1 MKTKIK
7 RQAKDRPISRLDA
20 ARPFSKTVVTPVLT
34 GFYYAISDEISQD
47 FSIVQVVEAPTA
59 TQSTRIKLR
68 QFATVYKA
76 LPDFLIPEQLGNSV
90 AQFWLPLDDFMDWQ
104 PLLMQR
110 GVVNEAMT
118 H

>member
-7 RQAKDRPISRLDA
+7 RQAK
-20 ARPFSKTVVTPVLT
+20 ARPSSQFSTATTFSKAVVTPVLT
-34 GFYYAISDEISQD
+34 GFYYAISDEISQG
-47 FSIVQVVEAPTA
+47 FSIVQVVEAPTV
-59 TQSTRIKLR
+59 TQPTRIKLR